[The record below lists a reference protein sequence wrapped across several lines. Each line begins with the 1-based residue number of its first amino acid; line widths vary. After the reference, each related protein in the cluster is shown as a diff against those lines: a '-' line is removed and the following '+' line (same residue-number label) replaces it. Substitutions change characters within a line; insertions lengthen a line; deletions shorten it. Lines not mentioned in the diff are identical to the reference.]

1 MERHE
6 QTRGRRPRCLSS
18 GQKWR
23 YRVFPIRTDTT
34 TTSYRK
40 DRWGAGLTVFMRH
53 GAILNSMV
61 HTSFWDILHLEVE
74 SIIPRSLRIRGRHF
88 VVPT

>member
-1 MERHE
+1 MEKHE

-18 GQKWR
+18 RQKWL
-23 YRVFPIRTDTT
+23 YRVYPIRTDTST
-34 TTSYRK
+34 TFCRN
-40 DRWGAGLTVFMRH
+40 DRQKAGLTVFVRH

-61 HTSFWDILHLEVE
+61 HTSFWDIRHLELG